1 MEIRIGLQQTARELE
16 IETKLTAEQL
26 RGTLEEA
33 FEDGKLLQLSD
44 SKDREYFIP
53 VSKITYVEFGDAA
66 ARKVGFV
73 S

>member
-44 SKDREYFIP
+44 SKDLSLIH
-53 VSKITYVEFGDAA
+53 I
-66 ARKVGFV
+66 
-73 S
+73 

>member
-73 S
+73 R